1 MYWLNVPYPLT
12 LHARKSINTPLV
24 LWNIN
29 ISMGPTL
36 NLHSLLKNVV
46 ELFGGFE

>member
-29 ISMGPTL
+29 IFML
-36 NLHSLLKNVV
+36 ISLQKNIHVY
-46 ELFGGFE
+46 FYHF